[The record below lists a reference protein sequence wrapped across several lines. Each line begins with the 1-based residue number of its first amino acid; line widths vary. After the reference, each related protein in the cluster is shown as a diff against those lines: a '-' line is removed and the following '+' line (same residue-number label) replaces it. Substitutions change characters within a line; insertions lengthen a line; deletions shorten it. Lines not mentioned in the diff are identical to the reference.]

1 MKKKWIFLVV
11 ILFIILIIIILSLFF
26 PKLESVNLKKFIDNY
41 NILLQEKVDS
51 NISIKYPTINDR
63 NGATYY
69 IYIKDSFYL
78 GIASNNIDGE
88 LNLENDNISA
98 SLIRY
103 DKNIDDYTEAN
114 KYLYYL
120 IKINN
125 DKLSQ
130 NEINELIKEIRTNPS
145 SSIRKFNLIIK
156 HNSSDSN
163 YQFDSIGRVEK

>member
-88 LNLENDNISA
+88 LNLEN
-98 SLIRY
+98 
-103 DKNIDDYTEAN
+103 KNIDDYTEAN

-125 DKLSQ
+125 DKLSR